1 MDLRTDQFDYDLPGE
16 LIAQQ
21 PTPRRDGSRLLVIDR
36 RTETFTHRHFYDL
49 PEYLQMGDV
58 LVANRSR
65 VRPARLLAHRET
77 GGAVE
82 LLLLHSTAGHDW
94 IALARPSRK
103 LRPGMTLNIDG
114 SRLEAI
120 LRAPEGDG
128 RWSVTFRGEGDIA
141 TQLRQAGT
149 LALPPYIRATTAPP
163 DRYQT
168 IYADREG
175 SIAAP
180 TAGLHF
186 SPLMLDTLRQR
197 GISLQFVTL
206 HVGIGTFK
214 PITTERVQ
222 DHHMHPEWGEVDAS
236 TALVVNAARAAG
248 RRVFAVGTTTTRI
261 LESAFADG
269 ALQTLTGE
277 TNRFMYPG
285 YRFQAID
292 CLITNFHLPRSTLL
306 MLVSAFAG
314 RELIL
319 EAYREAVLRKYRF
332 FSFGDAM
339 LIL

>member
-82 LLLLHSTAGHDW
+82 LLLLNSTSDHDW

-114 SRLEAI
+114 SRLEAV

-128 RWSVTFRGEGDIA
+128 RWSVTFQGEGDIA
-141 TQLRQAGT
+141 TQLREAAT
-149 LALPPYIRATTAPP
+149 LALPPYIRATTAPL

-186 SPLMLDTLRQR
+186 SPLMLDALRQR
-197 GISLQFVTL
+197 GIYLQFVTL

-214 PITTERVQ
+214 PITAGRVQ

-236 TALVVNAARAAG
+236 TAAVVNDARAVG
-248 RRVFAVGTTTTRI
+248 GRVFAVGTTTTRI

-269 ALQTLTGE
+269 GLQPLSGE
-277 TNRFMYPG
+277 TTRFMYPG
-285 YRFQAID
+285 YHFQAID

>member
-1 MDLRTDQFDYDLPGE
+1 MDLRTDQFDYDLPIE

-21 PTPRRDGSRLLVIDR
+21 PSPSRDGSRLLVVDR
-36 RTETFTHRHFYDL
+36 RTERFAHRHFYDL
-49 PEYLQMGDV
+49 PQYLQMGDV

-65 VRPARLLAHRET
+65 VLPARLLAHRES

-82 LLLLHSTAGHDW
+82 LLLLHSTAGADW
-94 IALARPSRK
+94 IVLARPSRK
-103 LRPGMTLNIDG
+103 LRAGMTLSIDG

-141 TQLRQAGT
+141 AQLREAGT
-149 LALPPYIRATTAPP
+149 LALPPYIRTTTAPL

-186 SPLMLDTLRQR
+186 TPLMLDTLRQR
-197 GISLQFVTL
+197 GISLRFVTL

-222 DHHMHPEWGEVDAS
+222 DHHMHAEWGEVDAP
-236 TALVVNAARAAG
+236 TAVAVNDARAAG
-248 RRVFAVGTTTTRI
+248 GRVFAVGTTTTRI
-261 LESAFADG
+261 LESAFADE
-269 ALQTLTGE
+269 ALQPLSGE
-277 TNRFMYPG
+277 TNRFIYPG
-285 YRFQAID
+285 YHFQAID

-319 EAYREAVLRKYRF
+319 EAYREAVLQKYRF
-332 FSFGDAM
+332 YSFGDAM

>member
-128 RWSVTFRGEGDIA
+128 RWSVTFRGEEI
-141 TQLRQAGT
+141 
-149 LALPPYIRATTAPP
+149 
-163 DRYQT
+163 
-168 IYADREG
+168 
-175 SIAAP
+175 
-180 TAGLHF
+180 
-186 SPLMLDTLRQR
+186 
-197 GISLQFVTL
+197 
-206 HVGIGTFK
+206 
-214 PITTERVQ
+214 
-222 DHHMHPEWGEVDAS
+222 
-236 TALVVNAARAAG
+236 
-248 RRVFAVGTTTTRI
+248 
-261 LESAFADG
+261 
-269 ALQTLTGE
+269 
-277 TNRFMYPG
+277 
-285 YRFQAID
+285 
-292 CLITNFHLPRSTLL
+292 
-306 MLVSAFAG
+306 
-314 RELIL
+314 
-319 EAYREAVLRKYRF
+319 
-332 FSFGDAM
+332 
-339 LIL
+339 

>member
-1 MDLRTDQFDYDLPGE
+1 MDVRTDQFDYDLPKA

-21 PTPRRDGSRLLVIDR
+21 PTTSRDGSRLLVVDR
-36 RTETFTHRHFYDL
+36 QSETFTHRHFYDL
-49 PEYLQMGDV
+49 PQYLQTPDV

-82 LLLLHSTAGHDW
+82 LLLLQSTADNEW
-94 IALARPSRK
+94 VALARPSRK
-103 LRPGMTLNIDG
+103 LRAGMILSIDG
-114 SRLEAI
+114 SGLKTL

-128 RWSVTFRGEGDIA
+128 RWSVTFLGEGDIA
-141 TQLRQAGT
+141 AQLREAAT
-149 LALPPYIRATTAPP
+149 LALPPYIRATTAPL

-186 SPLMLDTLRQR
+186 SPVMLDALQQR
-197 GISLQFVTL
+197 GIGLQFVTL

-214 PITTERVQ
+214 PITAERAQ
-222 DHHMHPEWGEVDAS
+222 DHLMHPEWGEVDALAA
-236 TALVVNAARAAG
+236 TAVNDARATG
-248 RRVFAVGTTTTRI
+248 GRVFAVGTTTTRL

-269 ALQTLTGE
+269 ALQAFSGE
-277 TNRFMYPG
+277 TDRFMYPG
-285 YRFQAID
+285 YHFQAID

-319 EAYREAVLRKYRF
+319 EAYREAVMQQYRF